1 MTGAEHPSVS
11 LPPEEGGLRDPSAAD
26 RARTARR
33 WAVGVLAVAT
43 LVLVAYLA
51 LVLVAVWL
59 VGAAIDVLSSQDVGS
74 LDVAALFVAAVPGLL
89 VGWCVGLGATW
100 VLARGEASGA
110 RAAGLTSG
118 ALGVLVGTAVLAA
131 TGVI

>member
-1 MTGAEHPSVS
+1 MTGADHPSLS
-11 LPPEEGGLRDPSAAD
+11 LPPEQAGLPQPTGAD
-26 RARTARR
+26 RVRTARR

-43 LVLVAYLA
+43 LLLVAYLA

-74 LDVAALFVAAVPGLL
+74 LDVAGLFVTAVPGLL

-100 VLARGEASGA
+100 VLARGEALGA

-118 ALGVLVGTAVLAA
+118 AVGVLGGAAVLAA
-131 TGVI
+131 TGVL